1 MIVVLV
7 VVGVLLFIGLVVAAN
22 SVHILRE
29 RAGCRVSPWSPPR
42 VARPG
47 GVCCWRRSSIGWCEC
62 ACGWSRSR
70 CRLRRSSPEA
80 TFRRGSLRERISVID
95 PKKSIAEIQDV
106 LAATSQIA
114 QTDLR

>member
-47 GVCCWRRSSIGWCEC
+47 GVLLAPFIIGWCEC

>member
-47 GVCCWRRSSIGWCEC
+47 GVLLAPFINWVVRV
-62 ACGWSRSR
+62 
-70 CRLRRSSPEA
+70 RLRMVALQVPPQEVITRGNVPA
-80 TFRRGSLRERISVID
+80 RITAGAYFRD
-95 PKKSIAEIQDV
+95 
-106 LAATSQIA
+106 
-114 QTDLR
+114 